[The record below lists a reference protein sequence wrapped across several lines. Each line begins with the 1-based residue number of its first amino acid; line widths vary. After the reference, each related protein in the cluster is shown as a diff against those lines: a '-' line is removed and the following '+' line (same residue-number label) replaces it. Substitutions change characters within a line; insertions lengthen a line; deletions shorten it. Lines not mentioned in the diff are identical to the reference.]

1 MAEPD
6 AFLHLRL
13 RVTDAWLDESGA
25 WQPITEASNVVLWSI
40 LGYLRWHAPAL
51 RDRDPEGAG
60 VRDVDAY
67 LATRPLVAAI
77 DAELAR
83 RGEAPAGE
91 ALATLRA
98 IGPAPWEIPAPSRIK
113 RRRPEAGEYRRP
125 EGDRSCPLTPAG
137 SRCAAGPSPGR

>member
-1 MAEPD
+1 MEARTWTSPLPAPMAEPD
-6 AFLHLRL
+6 PFLHRRL
-13 RVTDAWLDESGA
+13 LVADAWLDESGA
-25 WQPITEASNVVLWSI
+25 WLPIAEASNVVLWSI

-51 RDRDPEGAG
+51 REQDPDGARDL
-60 VRDVDAY
+60 DAW
-67 LATRPLVAAI
+67 LATRPMVAAI

-113 RRRPEAGEYRRP
+113 RRGA
-125 EGDRSCPLTPAG
+125 
-137 SRCAAGPSPGR
+137 

>member
-13 RVTDAWLDESGA
+13 RVADAWLDESGA
-25 WQPITEASNVVLWSI
+25 WQPIATASNVVLWSI

-51 RDRDPEGAG
+51 RERDLEGA
-60 VRDVDAY
+60 VAMDVDAY
-67 LATRPLVAAI
+67 LSSRPLVEAI

-83 RGEAPAGE
+83 RGETAPGD

-113 RRRPEAGEYRRP
+113 RRGA
-125 EGDRSCPLTPAG
+125 
-137 SRCAAGPSPGR
+137 